1 MCWNCWAH
9 SANYLWQLW
18 GVGFVPKTSKINLNV
33 MITCQAT
40 TSPKASI
47 VNFVQSALHHL
58 LYLNGTSKL
67 NMKKPRYLITIAE
80 FVLKLFQTS
89 WNEMSTCQV
98 TPKLNPLTANIVTKH
113 LHPLYK
119 LKGGTWKLYG
129 QHNIFNALSV
139 NTGARK
145 TSN

>member
-1 MCWNCWAH
+1 M
-9 SANYLWQLW
+9 
-18 GVGFVPKTSKINLNV
+18 PKTSEINLNV

-40 TSPKASI
+40 TSLKASI
-47 VNFVQSALHHL
+47 VSFVQSALHHL

-119 LKGGTWKLYG
+119 LKGT
-129 QHNIFNALSV
+129 FNR
-139 NTGARK
+139 NMK
-145 TSN
+145 TIWSTQYI